1 MYKLPLGRV
10 DLSGNHL
17 WKGSLQP
24 FNVGLKLSPNEASR
38 NQRGLRGLEVAMGP
52 SPPQS
57 DPVSIFPAN
66 PRTQEYRV
74 WKVWMNEIMAD
85 L

>member
-1 MYKLPLGRV
+1 MYKLLLGRI

-24 FNVGLKLSPNEASR
+24 FNVGLKLSPNAASR
-38 NQRGLRGLEVAMGP
+38 NQRGLRGLEMGMGP

-57 DPVSIFPAN
+57 DSMSIFPAK
-66 PRTQEYRV
+66 PGTQEYRV
-74 WKVWMNEIMAD
+74 WKVWRNEIMAD